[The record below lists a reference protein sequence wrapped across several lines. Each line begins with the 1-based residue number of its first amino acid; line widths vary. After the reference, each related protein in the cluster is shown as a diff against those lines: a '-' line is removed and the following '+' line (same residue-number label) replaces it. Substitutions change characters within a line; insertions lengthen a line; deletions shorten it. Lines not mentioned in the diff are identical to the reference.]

1 MAARD
6 NAPDAGQGA
15 AGTGQ
20 VLLVLLVTLVPLV
33 SMAMMQLALPV
44 LAPMITREGG
54 LTPEAVGWIT
64 GASGLGSVWFYAA
77 NHAVTPVLG
86 PLRSLQVATLLSL
99 AGAVLVLTGSW
110 PAQLAG
116 AVAIGFA
123 YSVTT
128 PAGSQ
133 ILAAEAP
140 RQHWGKLFSLR
151 QAGVP
156 LGGVIAGTVGAA
168 LAVEHGWRAALIGL
182 SAICLVL
189 GIGLLLAPPRYNGK
203 GPRPA
208 WDHTQLFALSNIRR
222 PFDSVRGTP
231 GLPRLLAASMGF
243 AVVQGATVSFFVT
256 YVTAGLGLSLAVAG
270 LLFGVMQASSVAGR
284 VLFGFLAD
292 LLGSMR
298 RTLIILALLSFLAS
312 MTLAV
317 MSGEWS
323 LPVLL
328 ATAVFVGLSVATWN
342 GLYLAEVA
350 VLAKPDRVA
359 EVTAGSTFFVFFTYM
374 VTPPLFGLLA
384 LFAGYRSAF
393 VVAGIA
399 ALIAA
404 ALLLTA
410 GSAPAEQKRDS

>member
-1 MAARD
+1 MTAR
-6 NAPDAGQGA
+6 NGAPDVGQSA

-20 VLLVLLVTLVPLV
+20 VLIVLLVTLVPLV

-44 LAPMITREGG
+44 LAPMITKEGG
-54 LTPEAVGWIT
+54 LTPEAVGWIA

-86 PLRSLQVATLLSL
+86 PLRSLQAATVLSI
-99 AGAVLVLTGSW
+99 AGAGLVLTGIW
-110 PAQLAG
+110 PAQLGG

-123 YSVTT
+123 YSITT

-156 LGGVIAGTVGAA
+156 LGGVIAGTVGASF
-168 LAVEHGWRAALIGL
+168 AVEHGWRAALVGL
-182 SAICLVL
+182 CVICLVL
-189 GIGLLLAPPRYNGK
+189 GIGLLLAPSRYNGS
-203 GPRPA
+203 GARPA
-208 WDHTQLFALSNIRR
+208 FDHTQLFAPSNILR
-222 PFDSVRGTP
+222 PFRSVRGTP

-284 VLFGFLAD
+284 ILFGFLAD

-298 RTLIILALLSFLAS
+298 RTLIILALLSFLA
-312 MTLAV
+312 TVILAV
-317 MSGEWS
+317 MSAEWS
-323 LPVLL
+323 LPILL
-328 ATAVFVGLSVATWN
+328 VTAVFVGLSVATWN

-350 VLAKPDRVA
+350 VLARPEKVA

-384 LFAGYRSAF
+384 LFTSYRAAF

-399 ALIAA
+399 ALTAA
-404 ALLLTA
+404 ALLITA
-410 GSAPAEQKRDS
+410 KGREKSVS

>member
-1 MAARD
+1 MSTRD
-6 NAPDAGQGA
+6 QAPGVSQTA

-20 VLLVLLVTLVPLV
+20 ILVVLLVTLVPLV

-44 LAPMITREGG
+44 LAPAITREGG
-54 LTPEAVGWIT
+54 LSPEAVGWLA

-86 PLRSLQVATLLSL
+86 PLRALQAATLLSL
-99 AGAVLVLTGSW
+99 AGAVLILTGFW

-123 YSVTT
+123 YSITT

-156 LGGVIAGTVGAA
+156 LGGVIAGMIGASF
-168 LAVEHGWRAALIGL
+168 AVQHGWRAAVIGL

-189 GIGLLLAPPRYNGK
+189 GIGLLLAPPRYNGS

-208 WDHTQLFALSNIRR
+208 FDHTQLFAPSNILR
-222 PFDSVRGTP
+222 PFKSVSGTP

-256 YVTAGLGLSLAVAG
+256 YLTAGLGLSLAVAG
-270 LLFGVMQASSVAGR
+270 VLFGVMQAASVAGR
-284 VLFGFLAD
+284 ILFGFLAD

-298 RTLIILALLSFLAS
+298 RTLIILALLSFLATV
-312 MTLAV
+312 TLAF
-317 MSGEWS
+317 MSGGWS

-328 ATAVFVGLSVATWN
+328 VTAVFVGLSVATWN

-350 VLAKPDRVA
+350 ALARPEKVA

-384 LFAGYRSAF
+384 IFAGYRSAF

-399 ALIAA
+399 ALVAA
-404 ALLLTA
+404 ALLMTA
-410 GSAPAEQKRDS
+410 PGGEKNVA